1 MEGIYSKEKTRV
13 MVYTRLPQQGVIQ
26 MDWHIAFTLHGAGME
41 SLIIR

>member
-13 MVYTRLPQQGVIQ
+13 MVYTRLPQQGSYPDGLAYSI
-26 MDWHIAFTLHGAGME
+26 HLHGAGME